1 MVLNPLIIVAEVLYL
16 WGPEGPLVLKV
27 DASRRQGRSVS
38 FCVFCSFVDQGC
50 VASASSDSWFMPLTH
65 LLFYLWDVP
74 QTLNIQHSHPSSGFL
89 HGRRLMNKDV
99 VALAGVFDFALW
111 CLCCRSISL
120 SASLVLNISPSVLRA
135 SEGRKCDR
143 LFPLSP

>member
-1 MVLNPLIIVAEVLYL
+1 MVLNPLIIVAEVLCL
-16 WGPEGPLVLKV
+16 WGPEGPLVLEV
-27 DASRRQGRSVS
+27 DASKRQGRLVS
-38 FCVFCSFVDQGC
+38 LLSVDQGC